1 MAEEP
6 QKENSNNSSDDDAT
20 NRKIML
26 WTAKIENYLVDIK
39 EKAKNKIIEHN
50 KQYKKYKI
58 FFYSINI
65 PEAILLFIL
74 SSTTI
79 DFKNNNE
86 ELTNTVTIV
95 AGILSLINSFVDP
108 GKLNTEHLHYKN
120 LYEEL
125 IQQIEIELLK
135 SKSLRTDADLFLSTI
150 NNNYNNLNNKSPN
163 L

>member
-1 MAEEP
+1 MSEH

-20 NRKIML
+20 NRKVML
-26 WTAKIENYLVDIK
+26 WTAKIENYLLDTK
-39 EKAKNKIIEHN
+39 EKAKKKSIEHN
-50 KQYKKYKI
+50 IEYKKYKI

-74 SSTTI
+74 SSMTT

-86 ELTNTVTIV
+86 ELTNTITIL
-95 AGILSLINSFVDP
+95 AGVLSLINSFVDP

-125 IQQIEIELLK
+125 IQEIEIELVK
-135 SKSLRTDADLFLSTI
+135 SKTLRTDADLFLATI
-150 NNNYNNLNNKSPN
+150 NNNFNNLNNKAPQ

>member
-1 MAEEP
+1 MTEEP

-39 EKAKNKIIEHN
+39 EKAKNKIIGHN
-50 KQYKKYKI
+50 KNYKKYKI

-86 ELTNTVTIV
+86 ELTNTITIV

>member
-1 MAEEP
+1 MTEEP

-50 KQYKKYKI
+50 KNYKKYKI

-86 ELTNTVTIV
+86 ELTNTITIL
-95 AGILSLINSFVDP
+95 AGVLSLINSFVDP

>member
-1 MAEEP
+1 MTEEP
-6 QKENSNNSSDDDAT
+6 QKENSNNSSDDDVT

-26 WTAKIENYLVDIK
+26 WTAKIENYLIDIK

-86 ELTNTVTIV
+86 ELTNTITIL
-95 AGILSLINSFVDP
+95 AGVLSLINSFVDP

-125 IQQIEIELLK
+125 INTIEIELVK
-135 SKSLRTDADLFLSTI
+135 SKSLRIDADLFLSTI
-150 NNNYNNLNNKSPN
+150 NNNFNCLNNKAPN

>member
-1 MAEEP
+1 MTEEP
-6 QKENSNNSSDDDAT
+6 QKENSNNSSDDDVT

-26 WTAKIENYLVDIK
+26 WTAKIENYLIDIK

-86 ELTNTVTIV
+86 ELTNTITIV

-125 IQQIEIELLK
+125 IQQI
-135 SKSLRTDADLFLSTI
+135 
-150 NNNYNNLNNKSPN
+150 
-163 L
+163 

>member
-1 MAEEP
+1 MTEEP
-6 QKENSNNSSDDDAT
+6 QKENSNNSSDDDVT

-26 WTAKIENYLVDIK
+26 WTAKIENYLIDIK

-86 ELTNTVTIV
+86 ELTNTITIL
-95 AGILSLINSFVDP
+95 AGVLSLINSFVDP

-125 IQQIEIELLK
+125 IQQIEIELVK
-135 SKSLRTDADLFLSTI
+135 SKSLRTDAELFLSTI
-150 NNNYNNLNNKSPN
+150 NNNYNNLNNKAPN

>member
-1 MAEEP
+1 MEEN
-6 QKENSNNSSDDDAT
+6 QKENSKSSSDDDAK
-20 NRKIML
+20 NRSIML
-26 WTAKIENYLVDIK
+26 WTTKIENYLLDIK

-50 KQYKKYKI
+50 KNYKKYKI

-74 SSTTI
+74 STMTTN
-79 DFKNNNE
+79 FKTNNE
-86 ELTNTVTIV
+86 ELTNTITIV
-95 AGILSLINSFVDP
+95 AGVLSLINSFVDP

-125 IQQIEIELLK
+125 IQEIEIELVK
-135 SKSLRTDADLFLSTI
+135 SKTLRKDADLFLESINST
-150 NNNYNNLNNKSPN
+150 YNNLNNKAPN

>member
-1 MAEEP
+1 MEEN
-6 QKENSNNSSDDDAT
+6 QKENSKSSSDDDAK
-20 NRKIML
+20 NRSIML
-26 WTAKIENYLVDIK
+26 WTTKIENYLLDIK

-50 KQYKKYKI
+50 KNYKKYKI

-65 PEAILLFIL
+65 LESILLFIL
-74 SSTTI
+74 STMTTN
-79 DFKNNNE
+79 FKNNNE
-86 ELTNTVTIV
+86 ELTNTITIL

-108 GKLNTEHLHYKN
+108 GKLHTEHIHYVH

-125 IQQIEIELLK
+125 VQQIEIELVK

-150 NNNYNNLNNKSPN
+150 NNNFNNLGSKEPN

>member
-1 MAEEP
+1 MEEN
-6 QKENSNNSSDDDAT
+6 QKENSNSSSDDDVK
-20 NRKIML
+20 NRSVML
-26 WTAKIENYLVDIK
+26 WTTKIEDYLLDV
-39 EKAKNKIIEHN
+39 KNKTKNKSINHN

-74 SSTTI
+74 GTATT
-79 DFKNNNE
+79 DFKINNE
-86 ELTNTVTIV
+86 ELTNTITIV
-95 AGILSLINSFVDP
+95 AGVLSLINSFIDP

-125 IQQIEIELLK
+125 TQEIEIELIK
-135 SKSLRTDADLFLSTI
+135 SKTLRANADLFLEKINST
-150 NNNYNNLNNKSPN
+150 YNNLNNKAPQ

>member
-1 MAEEP
+1 MTEEP

-86 ELTNTVTIV
+86 ELINTITIV

>member
-1 MAEEP
+1 MEEN
-6 QKENSNNSSDDDAT
+6 QKENSKSSSDDDVK
-20 NRKIML
+20 NRSIML
-26 WTAKIENYLVDIK
+26 WTTKIENYLLDIK

-50 KQYKKYKI
+50 KNYKKYKI

-74 SSTTI
+74 STMTTN
-79 DFKNNNE
+79 FKTNNE
-86 ELTNTVTIV
+86 ELTNTITIV
-95 AGILSLINSFVDP
+95 AGVLSLINSFVDP

-125 IQQIEIELLK
+125 IQEIEIELVK
-135 SKSLRTDADLFLSTI
+135 SKTLRKDADLFLESINST
-150 NNNYNNLNNKSPN
+150 YNNLNNKAPN

>member
-1 MAEEP
+1 MEEN
-6 QKENSNNSSDDDAT
+6 QKENSNSSSDDDAK
-20 NRKIML
+20 NRSIML
-26 WTAKIENYLVDIK
+26 WTAKIENYLLDIK
-39 EKAKNKIIEHN
+39 EKAKKKSIEHN
-50 KQYKKYKI
+50 KHYKKYKI

-74 SSTTI
+74 STMTTN
-79 DFKNNNE
+79 FKTDNE
-86 ELTNTVTIV
+86 ELTNTITIV

-125 IQQIEIELLK
+125 IQEIEIELVK
-135 SKSLRTDADLFLSTI
+135 SKTLRKDADLFLESINST
-150 NNNYNNLNNKSPN
+150 YNNLNNKAPQ

>member
-50 KQYKKYKI
+50 KNYKKYKI

-125 IQQIEIELLK
+125 IQQIEIELVK

-150 NNNYNNLNNKSPN
+150 NNNYNCLNNKAPN

>member
-1 MAEEP
+1 MTEEP
-6 QKENSNNSSDDDAT
+6 QKENSNNSSDDDAK
-20 NRKIML
+20 NRSIML
-26 WTAKIENYLVDIK
+26 WTAKIENYLLDIK
-39 EKAKNKIIEHN
+39 EKAKKKSIEHN
-50 KQYKKYKI
+50 KYYKKYKI

-79 DFKNNNE
+79 DFKNDNE
-86 ELTNTVTIV
+86 ELTNTITIL
-95 AGILSLINSFVDP
+95 AGVLSLINSFVDP

-125 IQQIEIELLK
+125 IQQIEIELVK
-135 SKSLRTDADLFLSTI
+135 SKSLRTDAEIFLSTI
-150 NNNYNNLNNKSPN
+150 NNNYNSLNNKEPN

>member
-1 MAEEP
+1 MTEEP

-20 NRKIML
+20 NRKVML
-26 WTAKIENYLVDIK
+26 WTAKIENYLLDIK
-39 EKAKNKIIEHN
+39 EKAKNKSIEHN
-50 KQYKKYKI
+50 KQHKKYKI

-74 SSTTI
+74 SSMSA
-79 DFKNNNE
+79 DFKNDNE
-86 ELTNTVTIV
+86 ILTNTITIL
-95 AGILSLINSFVDP
+95 AGVLSLLNSFIDP

-120 LYEEL
+120 LYDEL
-125 IQQIEIELLK
+125 IQNIIIELVK

-150 NNNYNNLNNKSPN
+150 NNNFINLNNKAPN